1 VNIVQPCVDFLMGAA
16 LGFLGGLFGVGG
28 GIIAIPV
35 LALAY
40 GMDQHLAQGTALVMV
55 VPNVM
60 IGFWRY
66 YRRGGLDVRYA
77 ITLGLSAVVFTY
89 IAAEVA
95 IGLHAEA
102 LRLYF
107 ALFILLMAFFMIRQ
121 AVKDGAKNNPNRDA
135 EKRVEA
141 AHPHWTLASIVGAIG
156 GALSGLFGV
165 GGATIAPPML
175 TAWYGFTQA
184 SAQGLALALVAPG
197 AIVGLVTY
205 AKSDAVDWSH
215 GIPLAVGSMLSV
227 SAGVSLAYK
236 LSNRRLKLIF
246 CVMLLA
252 AAIAMITSMRA

>member
-1 VNIVQPCVDFLMGAA
+1 MNLVQLCADFLIGAA

-55 VPNVM
+55 VPNVTV
-60 IGFWRY
+60 GFWRY

-77 ITLGLSAVVFTY
+77 ATLGMSAVVFTY

-95 IGLHAEA
+95 IGLHADA
-102 LRLYF
+102 LRVYF
-107 ALFILLMAFFMIRQ
+107 ALFILLMAFFMIWQ
-121 AVKDGAKNNPNRDA
+121 AVKDGSKNNPNPGA

-141 AHPHWTLASIVGAIG
+141 AHPHWPLASIVGAIG

-175 TAWYGFTQA
+175 TAWYGFAQA

-197 AIVGLVTY
+197 AIVGLVMY
-205 AKSDAVDWSH
+205 AKSGAVDWSH
-215 GIPLAVGSMLSV
+215 GIPLAVGGILSV
-227 SAGVSLAYK
+227 SAGVAVAYK
-236 LSNRRLKLIF
+236 LSNRHLKLVF
-246 CVMLLA
+246 AAMLLV
-252 AAIAMITSMRA
+252 AAIAMTMSTRA